1 MIIYKIIKSIISFNS
16 FLSNYEKSCF
26 GNAKCEILVN
36 FLKDFNKESFQKIIY
51 SMKDEFKNQND
62 NNKLQLDS
70 YLQRDES
77 YKNQI

>member
-1 MIIYKIIKSIISFNS
+1 
-16 FLSNYEKSCF
+16 
-26 GNAKCEILVN
+26 
-36 FLKDFNKESFQKIIY
+36 
-51 SMKDEFKNQND
+51 MKDEFKNQND